1 MSEAR
6 ATETNVRQKAGTIED
21 ENPVRLDSDK
31 AEQIVDA
38 LNTELATEY
47 VIYHQLK
54 KHHWDV
60 EGAEF
65 LDLHL
70 FLEEAYE
77 RVEENADA
85 IAERITALGGVPV
98 SSPSNQQEASIVSF
112 EGEDVYNVRTSL
124 SNDLE
129 AYGDLI
135 TTMREHVELA
145 RNLGDH
151 ATAELVSRHLVD
163 FEEDAHHFAH
173 YLEDDSLVI
182 DEAVH
187 TAAD

>member
-98 SSPSNQQEASIVSF
+98 SSPSSQREASIVSF
-112 EGEDVYNVRTSL
+112 EGEDVYDVRTSL
-124 SNDLE
+124 HNDMEML
-129 AYGDLI
+129 GDMI
-135 TTMREHVELA
+135 ESVRDHIELA
-145 RNLGDH
+145 ENLGDYTTGEIYRE
-151 ATAELVSRHLVD
+151 ALEDL
-163 FEEDAHHFAH
+163 EEHAHHFEH
-173 YLEDDSLVI
+173 YLEDDTLVL
-182 DEAVH
+182 ENATH
-187 TAAD
+187 

>member
-112 EGEDVYNVRTSL
+112 EGEDVYDVRTSL

-129 AYGDLI
+129 AYGDLV